1 MPPSLAAGSP
11 RGRGAPRPAPRGT
24 GTGNQRAESGQAE
37 VQRKLGYRYLSRTHV
52 PSGQARVLCG
62 DFNSP
67 RRVGDDGYVLTW
79 AQNERTGKL
88 RRDRGQRWDAAE
100 RSVIAGLRAFDL
112 ANVFDQAPETGSRND
127 PTWVA
132 NNGVG
137 RRFDHIFASEA
148 LLPTACGYAHG
159 WREHG
164 LSDHSAVWADFNWP
178 S

>member
-1 MPPSLAAGSP
+1 
-11 RGRGAPRPAPRGT
+11 
-24 GTGNQRAESGQAE
+24 